1 MNKKPNR
8 LIHEKSP
15 YLLQHAYNPVDWYPW
30 CNEAFEKASSEHRP
44 IFLSIGYSTCHWC
57 HVMGHESFED
67 DEVAGLMNK
76 AFVSVKVDREERPD
90 LDHIYMTVCQM
101 LTGSGG
107 WPLTIIMT
115 PDKRPFFAGTY
126 IPKRT
131 RFGRTGMIELIPR
144 IQETWKLRYDMV
156 IESADRIISALR
168 DIDEAGQGTDMD
180 ISVLERAYSELAGRF
195 DEGYGGFGSAPKFPT
210 PHSLFFMLRYWRR
223 TGDIKALQMVEKTLQ
238 GMRRGGIYDHIGF
251 GFHRY
256 STDRE
261 WLVPH
266 FEKMLYDQAL
276 LAIAYFEA
284 FQATGYKGYAET
296 AGEIFEY
303 VLRDMTS
310 PEGGFYSAE
319 DADSEGEE
327 GRFYVWTEEKIRT
340 SLGRDEAEII
350 GRVFNI
356 EKEGNFRDEA
366 SGNNTGS
373 NIFHLKDSLSVIAN
387 DLKMPLAEL
396 EEKISSTRK
405 RLFEVRKKRVHPHKD
420 DKILTDWNGLMIAA
434 FARGAQILGGQVY
447 MDAAT
452 KGVEFI
458 LDRLRG
464 PDRRL
469 LHRYRDGSAGI
480 QANVDDYA
488 FMVWGLIE
496 IYEAGFNP
504 DYLKTALELNRDMI
518 SLFWDDR
525 EGGLFFTPED
535 GEALI
540 IRKKQVYDGAVP
552 SANSVAMLN
561 MLRLARF
568 TGRTDLEETAAG
580 IGRAF
585 SSIIGQMPSA
595 YTQFMTAVDF
605 GIGPS
610 YEVVIAGRSDSN
622 DTREMIKAL
631 RRHFIPNMVTI
642 LRPVEEREPGIDR
655 LAGFVKDHVS
665 INHRATAYVCMNNSC
680 KTPTTEVAKMLGS
693 LGIVK
698 R

>member
-8 LIHEKSP
+8 LIQEKSP

-30 CNEAFEKASSEHRP
+30 CEEAFEKARSEHKP

-67 DEVAGLMNK
+67 DEVAGLMNE

-115 PDKRPFFAGTY
+115 PDKRPFFAATY
-126 IPKRT
+126 IPKQT
-131 RFGRTGMIELIPR
+131 RFGRTGMIELIPL

-156 IESADRIISALR
+156 MESADRIVSALKG
-168 DIDEAGQGTDMD
+168 IDESGQGLDMD
-180 ISVLERAYSELAGRF
+180 ISILERAYKELADRF
-195 DEGYGGFGSAPKFPT
+195 DEEYGGFGGAPKFPT
-210 PHSLFFMLRYWRR
+210 PHNLFFILRYWRR
-223 TGDIKALQMVEKTLQ
+223 KRDHNALKMVEKTLLR
-238 GMRRGGIYDHIGF
+238 MRCGGIYDHIGF

-256 STDRE
+256 SVDRE

-276 LAIAYFEA
+276 IAIAYLET
-284 FQATGYKGYAET
+284 FQATGLKEYANT
-296 AGEIFEY
+296 AVEIFEY

-327 GRFYVWTEEKIRT
+327 GRFYVWTEEAIRAI
-340 SLGRDEAEII
+340 LGKDEADII
-350 GRVFNI
+350 CRIFNI
-356 EKEGNFRDEA
+356 EKGGNFRVEA
-366 SGNNTGS
+366 LGNKTGI
-373 NIFHLKDSLSVIAN
+373 NILYLKDGLAGIAH
-387 DLKMPLAEL
+387 DLKIPVTEL
-396 EEKISSTRK
+396 QEKISSARK
-405 RLFEVRKKRVHPHKD
+405 RLFNARENRVRPNKD

-434 FARGAQILGGQVY
+434 FARGAQLLGGQLY
-447 MDAAT
+447 MDAAI
-452 KGVEFI
+452 KAGEFI
-458 LDRLRG
+458 LNRLRG
-464 PDRRL
+464 QDGRL
-469 LHRYRDGSAGI
+469 LHRFRDRSAGI
-480 QANVDDYA
+480 TANVDDYA

-504 DYLKTALELNRDMI
+504 YYLKTALELSQNMI
-518 SLFWDDR
+518 SLFWDDKG
-525 EGGLFFTPED
+525 GGLFFTPED
-535 GEALI
+535 GEKLI
-540 IRKKQVYDGAVP
+540 IRKRQVYDGAVP
-552 SANSVAMLN
+552 SANSIAMLN
-561 MLRLARF
+561 MLRLARL
-568 TGRTDLEETAAG
+568 TGRIDLEERAVE

-585 SSIIGQMPSA
+585 SYTIGQMPSA

-622 DTREMIKAL
+622 DTREMINAL
-631 RRHFIPNMVTI
+631 RRHFIPSMVTI
-642 LRPVEEREPGIDR
+642 LRPVEEKEPGIDR
-655 LAGFVKDHVS
+655 LADFVKDYKC
-665 INHRATAYVCMNNSC
+665 INEGPTAYVCINNSC
-680 KTPTTEVAKMLGS
+680 RAPTKEIDEMLES
-693 LGIVK
+693 LGIID
-698 R
+698 

>member
-30 CNEAFEKASSEHRP
+30 GDEAFEKARGENRP
-44 IFLSIGYSTCHWC
+44 MFLSIGYSTCHWC

-67 DEVAGLMNK
+67 NEVAGLMNE

-90 LDHIYMTVCQM
+90 LDHIYMTVSQM
-101 LTGSGG
+101 ITGSGG

-115 PDKRPFFAGTY
+115 PDKKPFFAGTY
-126 IPKRT
+126 IPKHT
-131 RFGRTGMIELIPR
+131 RFGRTGMVELIPR
-144 IQETWKLRYDMV
+144 IRELWSMRYNEVM
-156 IESADRIISALR
+156 ESAEKIISALKGM
-168 DIDEAGQGTDMD
+168 DEARPGPDMD
-180 ISVLERAYSELAGRF
+180 ISVLERAYNELAGRF
-195 DEGYGGFGSAPKFPT
+195 DEEYGGFGSDPKFPT
-210 PHSLFFMLRYWRR
+210 PHNLFFMLRYWRR
-223 TGDIKALQMVEKTLQ
+223 TRNQKALQMVEKTLRE
-238 GMRRGGIYDHIGF
+238 MRRGGIYDHIGF

-276 LAIAYFEA
+276 IAIAYIEA
-284 FQATGYKGYAET
+284 FQTTGSKGYADT

-327 GRFYVWTEEKIRT
+327 GRFYLWEEEVRAF
-340 SLGRDEAEII
+340 LGKDEADII
-350 GRVFNI
+350 CRIFNI
-356 EKEGNFRDEA
+356 EKGGNFRVEA
-366 SGNNTGS
+366 SGNKTGA
-373 NIFHLKDSLSVIAN
+373 NIFYLKDGLAGIAH
-387 DLKMPLAEL
+387 DLKIPVTEL
-396 EEKISSTRK
+396 QEKISSARK
-405 RLFEVRKKRVHPHKD
+405 RLFDVREKRVHPHKD

-434 FARGAQILGGQVY
+434 FARGAQVLGGQTY
-447 MDAAT
+447 MDAAI
-452 KGVEFI
+452 KGADFI
-458 LDRLRG
+458 LNRLRG
-464 PDRRL
+464 PDGRL
-469 LHRYRDGSAGI
+469 LHRYRGKASGI
-480 QANVDDYA
+480 TANVDDYA

-496 IYEAGFNP
+496 IYEAVFNP
-504 DYLKTALELNRDMI
+504 DYLKTALELNWDMI
-518 SLFWDDR
+518 SLFWDDKR
-525 EGGLFFTPED
+525 GGLFFTPED
-535 GEALI
+535 GEKLI
-540 IRKKQVYDGAVP
+540 IRKRQVYDGAVP

-568 TGRTDLEETAAG
+568 TGRTDLEERAAE

-585 SSIIGQMPSA
+585 SRTIGQMPSV
-595 YTQFMTAVDF
+595 YTQFITAVDF
-605 GIGPS
+605 AIGPS

-622 DTREMIKAL
+622 DTREMINAL

-642 LRPVEEREPGIDR
+642 LRPVEENEPGIDR
-655 LAGFVKDHVS
+655 LAGFVKDHIS
-665 INHRATAYVCMNNSC
+665 IDDRATAYVCQNNSC
-680 KTPTTEVAKMLGS
+680 KAPTTEVAKMLGS